1 MTFFPPRFRISA
13 AASWLVDGSMTSA
26 CFLRLIIG
34 RRRCRSELRI
44 KRCVNNVWRKFKFK
58 RKRRWRHLRSNQNNL
73 LLQPLRTHT
82 TCSKITS
89 SRCDRTNDV
98 INRNQS
104 DGNVLKP
111 SNQTC
116 KLISSWH
123 VLPTCSLN
131 SLFFWDKICLLFFFR
146 SQMQPNVLLMF
157 VFLWFFLSIFHT
169 FVLFMNSLHTMQR
182 EKCTILCNFVVFSN
196 IKSGI
201 FRFRSNQSLK

>member
-1 MTFFPPRFRISA
+1 
-13 AASWLVDGSMTSA
+13 MTSA

-131 SLFFWDKICLLFFFR
+131 SLFFWDKICLLFFFSLSNAPQCAANVWVFVIFPQHFSHICAIYEFTAHNAAR
-146 SQMQPNVLLMF
+146 KMHDFVQFCCVFQYKKWNISVPFQPI
-157 VFLWFFLSIFHT
+157 S
-169 FVLFMNSLHTMQR
+169 
-182 EKCTILCNFVVFSN
+182 
-196 IKSGI
+196 
-201 FRFRSNQSLK
+201 